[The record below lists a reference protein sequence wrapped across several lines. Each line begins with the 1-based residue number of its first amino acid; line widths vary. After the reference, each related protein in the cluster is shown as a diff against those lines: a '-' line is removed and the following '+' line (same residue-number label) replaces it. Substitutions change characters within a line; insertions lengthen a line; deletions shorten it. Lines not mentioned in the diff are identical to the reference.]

1 MADILIIDDDEHIRQ
16 LVAVYLQDAGHTVRH
31 AANGQQGLD
40 MAAGAVPDL
49 ILLDINMPVMDGTQV
64 MKALRAKMPT
74 AKTPVIALSGISAP
88 EMRDDMHGLGCS
100 AYVSKPINFTVLL
113 STVGSLI
120 GE

>member
-1 MADILIIDDDEHIRQ
+1 MADILIIDDDEPIRK

-64 MKALRAKMPT
+64 MIALRAEMAT
-74 AKTPVIALSGISAP
+74 AKTPVIALSGMSAP
-88 EMRDDMHGLGCS
+88 EMRDDMHGLGCN

-120 GE
+120 G